1 MELVDPYTL
10 ISFVKENDAQYCW
23 KQRCY
28 WCYRWHVPFWMTQ
41 TQPPIA
47 CRRTRALGMILSCL
61 HCQITW
67 HQRERERSAGT
78 WWNHGEPTNSNL
90 TRTKWKIEW
99 ELYWNYRNIL
109 SLLHTEFFSPNHGS
123 CRNCSNSD
131 AVRGLN
137 PCEAEKAIVCWA
149 RPNTSY
155 GGCWGFCLFLPSSF
169 VWQCLVPSDMDVAS
183 RAWSCHVPWIE
194 MLCSNMFKPFQT
206 QGTNH
211 SDWSCKL
218 QGHSQV
224 AKLALDRTVFC
235 AKKRPVKWYAI
246 PLRSEVWN
254 ACSTYHF
261 LPSKFSGVSPY
272 TWNILKWSTDY
283 FPAFKSINRAPHMPK
298 PCVHPW
304 KTLTEPLWTRIS
316 YRTGSDVNAHGH
328 LPGALL
334 VSILIRFGGMPTNFF
349 VNYLEKRIW

>member
-109 SLLHTEFFSPNHGS
+109 SLLHTEFFLPTTGVVEIVAIVTLFVAWIPARLKKRLSAELGPSQVMGDAEDSAYFCLVHLFGNVWSLVIWMWPPELDHAMFPELK
-123 CRNCSNSD
+123 CFVQTCSN
-131 AVRGLN
+131 
-137 PCEAEKAIVCWA
+137 
-149 RPNTSY
+149 
-155 GGCWGFCLFLPSSF
+155 
-169 VWQCLVPSDMDVAS
+169 
-183 RAWSCHVPWIE
+183 H
-194 MLCSNMFKPFQT
+194 FKPKAPIIQI
-206 QGTNH
+206 
-211 SDWSCKL
+211 
-218 QGHSQV
+218 
-224 AKLALDRTVFC
+224 DR
-235 AKKRPVKWYAI
+235 A
-246 PLRSEVWN
+246 S
-254 ACSTYHF
+254 
-261 LPSKFSGVSPY
+261 
-272 TWNILKWSTDY
+272 
-283 FPAFKSINRAPHMPK
+283 FKGIHK
-298 PCVHPW
+298 
-304 KTLTEPLWTRIS
+304 
-316 YRTGSDVNAHGH
+316 
-328 LPGALL
+328 
-334 VSILIRFGGMPTNFF
+334 
-349 VNYLEKRIW
+349 

>member
-149 RPNTSY
+149 RPITSY

-218 QGHSQV
+218 QGRWTGRSSARKSDQWNDMQFRCDPKYGMHVLPIIFYLASFQV
-224 AKLALDRTVFC
+224 FHLTLEISWNDQPIIFLLSNQLTVHLTCPNPACTHEKRWQNHCEPVFPTGPAVMWTHMVICLALCWSPFWSGLEECQPT
-235 AKKRPVKWYAI
+235 
-246 PLRSEVWN
+246 
-254 ACSTYHF
+254 
-261 LPSKFSGVSPY
+261 FS
-272 TWNILKWSTDY
+272 
-283 FPAFKSINRAPHMPK
+283 
-298 PCVHPW
+298 
-304 KTLTEPLWTRIS
+304 
-316 YRTGSDVNAHGH
+316 
-328 LPGALL
+328 
-334 VSILIRFGGMPTNFF
+334 
-349 VNYLEKRIW
+349 